1 MSKPKFDPNQPFES
15 AESRTAKPKF
25 DPNAG
30 FEIAD
35 QKQEKPEEESGLRQL
50 ARTSIDTILPV
61 AGAIGGGLLATPSSF
76 GLGTIPGGALGYAA
90 GKQGARILKN
100 QLLGDP
106 YDETDAA
113 GLVKQ
118 TVGDVGEG
126 AIAETGGLALG
137 KVVEVGAPM
146 VSKSI
151 KGVGKSLANKAEKLA
166 ENATGATR
174 VQKEKFA
181 DNAGRELLDRKIV
194 SFGDDAEK
202 IAEKSSTAIKQA
214 EKGMDDAL
222 KSLEEQGAKVDVN
235 KVVSNV
241 ESKIAEL
248 KKDPSKA
255 DVVRKLEQVV
265 LDITGAG
272 ESSIGLSFAEKIKRG
287 FNKNSRN
294 WLDPMKGEADK
305 TAYLAYRDAVEEA
318 AQAVDPQAAKLFTD
332 SKKTYGLMNPI
343 EDAATK
349 RAAQLEQSPVGG
361 FLDVTSGLVGG
372 GVAGIPG
379 AVGAAV
385 GRRFLSPRI
394 SSSMAVTADKAS
406 KPLMR
411 LGESIVTPA
420 AQTTSNVVKGA
431 FIKDAGTLK
440 GVDKWIAKGQDR
452 IIETDSS
459 LDREFLDKV
468 KSNKKFKDQLIR
480 AGELSPNSG
489 RMKEVIESIKSSEE
503 YKQFQ
508 KEKEKQAQ
516 GKEPDQSSVKPIQN
530 EKFPK
535 SIRKGSQTAVVKNV
549 KELYEAISEGWA

>member
-1 MSKPKFDPNQPFES
+1 MADLSHLSDDELLKIANQSKQPDLSSMSDDELMKIAGQAPQEES
-15 AESRTAKPKF
+15 MGRQFARTA
-25 DPNAG
+25 
-30 FEIAD
+30 
-35 QKQEKPEEESGLRQL
+35 
-50 ARTSIDTILPV
+50 IDTVLPV
-61 AGAIGGGLLATPSSF
+61 AGAIGGAMVATPGSF

-90 GKQGARILKN
+90 GKQGARVLKN
-100 QLLGDP
+100 QFLGDP
-106 YDETDAA
+106 YEETDAM

-118 TVGDVGEG
+118 TAGDVGEG
-126 AIAETGGLALG
+126 VIAEAGGLVLG
-137 KVVEVGAPM
+137 KGIEAAAPYISKTISGA
-146 VSKSI
+146 
-151 KGVGKSLANKAEKLA
+151 GKSLAIKAEKLA

-202 IAEKSSTAIKQA
+202 IAEKSTAAIKQS

-222 KSLEEQGAKVDVN
+222 KTLEEKGAKVDVN

-241 ESKIAEL
+241 EAKIAEL

-265 LDITGAG
+265 LDITGTG
-272 ESSIGLSFAEKIKRG
+272 ESSIGLSFAEKVKRG

-318 AQAVDPQAAKLFTD
+318 AQSVDPKAAKLFVD
-332 SKKTYGLMNPI
+332 SKKTFGLMNPI
-343 EDAATK
+343 EDAAAK

-406 KPLMR
+406 KPLLR
-411 LGESIVTPA
+411 LGESITAPA
-420 AQTTSNVVKGA
+420 AQTTSSVVKGA
-431 FIKDAGTLK
+431 FVKDAGELK
-440 GVDKWIAKGQDR
+440 GIDRWVAKGQER
-452 IIETDSS
+452 VFETDSS
-459 LDREFLDKV
+459 LDKDFLHKYAQ
-468 KSNKKFKDQLIR
+468 SKDGKNALIR
-480 AGELSPNSG
+480 AGEMSPGST
-489 RMKEVIESIKSSEE
+489 RMNQVIDSIKNSEE
-503 YKQFQ
+503 YKQHL

-516 GKEPDQSSVKPIQN
+516 GKEPDQSSVKPQEQI
-530 EKFPK
+530 KFPK
-535 SIRKGSQTAVVKNV
+535 VVRKDGYTAVVRNDDD
-549 KELYEAISEGWA
+549 LAEAKSEGWA